1 MTFDTRFKKSLT
13 VHAQSR
19 FIVLQ
24 RGSVIAELDDRVEMV
39 VQSPLF
45 GGRGGGGGGGEGV

>member
-45 GGRGGGGGGGEGV
+45 GGRGGGGGEGV